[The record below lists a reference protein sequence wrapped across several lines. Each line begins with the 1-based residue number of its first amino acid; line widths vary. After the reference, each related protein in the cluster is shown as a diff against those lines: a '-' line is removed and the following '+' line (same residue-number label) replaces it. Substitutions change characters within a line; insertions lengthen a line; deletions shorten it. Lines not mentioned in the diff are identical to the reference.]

1 MKSRIRHLLQN
12 AKPKK
17 RKYKANPEFKDLVP
31 NSRGQYRPKYYGK
44 YMTSDRTRCK
54 YISSEGRECDEWFP
68 IDGGVYC
75 PKYHRN
81 IVDIHNGKPRHLDI
95 INETKAYAYQMTNEE
110 LDKHIH
116 CLESEIEYFNHVAKT
131 KLSGLRAVRAE
142 RFEKMTA
149 EERKAMRDY
158 QIAQRSNGSKPRKAK
173 VKGKS
178 LAEQMGI
185 SLQDMLTL
193 SPEELAAKTALYR
206 KKKNENDDTT

>member
-1 MKSRIRHLLQN
+1 
-12 AKPKK
+12 
-17 RKYKANPEFKDLVP
+17 
-31 NSRGQYRPKYYGK
+31 
-44 YMTSDRTRCK
+44 
-54 YISSEGRECDEWFP
+54 
-68 IDGGVYC
+68 
-75 PKYHRN
+75 
-81 IVDIHNGKPRHLDI
+81 
-95 INETKAYAYQMTNEE
+95 MTNEE

-158 QIAQRSNGSKPRKAK
+158 QIAQRSASRPEKKNGRK
-173 VKGKS
+173 KGKS